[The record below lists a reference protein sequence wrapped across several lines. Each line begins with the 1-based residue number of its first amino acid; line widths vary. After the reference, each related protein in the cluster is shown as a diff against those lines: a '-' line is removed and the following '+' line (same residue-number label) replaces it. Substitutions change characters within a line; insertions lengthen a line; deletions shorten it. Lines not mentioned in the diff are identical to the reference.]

1 ERFHEHG
8 GIDFIYVVFVD
19 HPAIQS
25 SQRQGDF
32 FRQLRPTIVEEPRE
46 KQSQE
51 SGAYGDTGKNE
62 FRGVSGLGF
71 SAFGGLLRR
80 RALARS
86 DLLRTRAWNGAMEYR
101 SQKLIETIAA
111 AKRSGNADVSA
122 KHRKER
128 ENHQR
133 NQHDLWTLVN
143 AAVPMSVRAMSI
155 MAMAVMTVTG
165 FSLSTILAE
174 ERHEPQSE
182 HVERS
187 DEGGDHADQPINPIC
202 LVGAPQDFVFAEEAR
217 QARN

>member
-80 RALARS
+80 RALGRS
-86 DLLRTRAWNGAMEYR
+86 DLLRTRARNGAMEYR
-101 SQKLIETIAA
+101 SQKLNETIAA
-111 AKRSGNADVSA
+111 AKRSGNANVSA
-122 KHRKER
+122 KHREER
-128 ENHQR
+128 QNHQR
-133 NQHDLWTLVN
+133 NQHDLRAFVN
-143 AAVPMSVRAMSI
+143 AVAVSMPVRRMRVIA
-155 MAMAVMTVTG
+155 MTVTG
-165 FSLSTILAE
+165 FGLSAILTE